1 MLSNLFLPAKKTA
14 RIFIFFLLL
23 FSITT
28 VTAQRIIVQ
37 GTVKDYNGN
46 PVGFA
51 SIFIKGTSLGV
62 TTDAAGNFKFIKATA
77 PAILVFSAV
86 GYEKSEIKIERK
98 RSKDSVARMDIIL
111 WRNTDELK
119 TVVVTSLGAVR
130 QKAALGYAAT
140 TGSSYYLSTKVA
152 GTSSGY
158 SLTST
163 ADKKSPLR
171 RDASVDEAVLKDRIP
186 LEYDKFKRE
195 KTLNG
200 AVSRATKSNG
210 SRLLTA
216 GELNDFKKWKMW
228 EDYNTTDF
236 KSYSEKWKLF
246 ATERYCVQL
255 QNSDKKAIVG
265 ERLFLISKTT
275 GDTLWTAVS
284 DNTGKAELWKDLS
297 KKGNDDNLVIA
308 VGKETSQFPAIPFVQ
323 GITRIV
329 INRSCAVSNKVE
341 IAFLVDATGSMQDE
355 INYLKEELEDVLT
368 KITVKDTSLDLHTGA
383 VFYRDNGDAY
393 LTKVQ
398 EFTSGISNTSSFI
411 KQQNADGGGD
421 YPEAVNEGLN
431 AAINKLQWSNNARTR
446 IIFLLMDAP
455 PHDEAREQMATL
467 IIEAANKGIRIVPVA
482 CSGTDKATE
491 FIMRSMALAT
501 NGSYLFLTDDSGI
514 GDPHIKPTTDEV
526 KVELLNDLLQR
537 TIEQMCY
544 VNTCEHNT
552 IGQEPVGNY
561 NNTEKVRVF
570 PNPTTGPLTLQANK
584 KLKEIFI
591 ADFTGKLLMRIP
603 LNNKTRYHFDLTAFP
618 SGSYFIKYVTDE
630 NIAGTEKVILIK

>member
-1 MLSNLFLPAKKTA
+1 MHSNLFLPAKKAA
-14 RIFIFFLLL
+14 RIFIFLLL
-23 FSITT
+23 FFSITA
-28 VTAQRIIVQ
+28 VTAQKIMVQ
-37 GTVKDYNGN
+37 GKVKDSSGN

-51 SIFIKGTSLGV
+51 TVLIKGTLMRA
-62 TTDAAGNFKFIKATA
+62 TTDAAGNFKFIKAPFSA
-77 PAILVFSAV
+77 MLVFSAV
-86 GYEKSEIKIERK
+86 GYEKSEVKIERK
-98 RSKDSVARMDIIL
+98 NYKDSVANIDITL
-111 WRNTDELK
+111 QRNTAELK
-119 TVVVTSLGAVR
+119 AVVVTSLGAVR
-130 QKAALGYAAT
+130 QKAALGFTAT
-140 TGSSYYLSTKVA
+140 TGSSYYRSTGVTV
-152 GTSSGY
+152 TSSGY
-158 SLTST
+158 TLPST
-163 ADKKSPLR
+163 PGKRSPGR
-171 RDASVDEAVLKDRIP
+171 RDAAVDEAVLKDRIP
-186 LEYDKFKRE
+186 LEYASLERE
-195 KTLNG
+195 KLTKG
-200 AVSRATKSNG
+200 DARRASTSSR

-255 QNSDKKAIVG
+255 QNPDKKAIVG

-284 DNTGKAELWKDLS
+284 DNTGKAELWKGLS
-297 KKGNDDNLVIA
+297 KKGKDDNLVIA
-308 VGKETSQFPAIPFVQ
+308 VGKETSQFPAIPFMQ

-398 EFTSGISNTSSFI
+398 GFTSGISNTINFI
-411 KQQNADGGGD
+411 KEQNADGGGD
-421 YPEAVNEGLN
+421 YPEAVNEGLD

-455 PHDEAREQMATL
+455 PHDEAGEQMTTL
-467 IIEAANKGIRIVPVA
+467 IIEAAIKGIRIVPVA

-514 GDPHIKPTTDEV
+514 GDSHIKPTTDEV

-544 VNTCEHNT
+544 VNTCEQNT
-552 IGQEPVGNY
+552 ILQEPVANY
-561 NNTEKVRVF
+561 NNTEKVRIF

-603 LNNKTRYHFDLTAFP
+603 LNDKTNYHFNLAAFP

-630 NIAGTEKVILIK
+630 NSIGTEKVILIK

>member
-1 MLSNLFLPAKKTA
+1 MLSNLFLPVKKSA
-14 RIFIFFLLL
+14 RLLILLL
-23 FSITT
+23 LIFSTTT
-28 VTAQRIIVQ
+28 VTAQKIIVQ
-37 GTVKDYNGN
+37 GKVKDNSGN

-51 SIFIKGTSLGV
+51 TVSIKGTSIRV
-62 TTDAAGNFKFIKATA
+62 TTDATGNFKFIKAA
-77 PAILVFSAV
+77 VPAILIFSAV

-98 RSKDSVARMDIIL
+98 NSSDSVAKMDITL
-111 WRNTDELK
+111 RRNTDELK
-119 TVVVTSLGAVR
+119 AVVVTSLGAVR
-130 QKAALGYAAT
+130 QKAALGYST
-140 TGSSYYLSTKVA
+140 TSVSSYYLSP
-152 GTSSGY
+152 GTASSY
-158 SLTST
+158 SFATTNLKAPSR
-163 ADKKSPLR
+163 R
-171 RDASVDEAVLKDRIP
+171 RDASVDEAVMKDRVP
-186 LEYDKFKRE
+186 LEYPELKPGKVTKKE
-195 KTLNG
+195 T
-200 AVSRATKSNG
+200 SRASASNR

-228 EDYNTTDF
+228 EDYNTTEF
-236 KSYSEKWKLF
+236 KSYSEKWNLF

-255 QNSDKKAIVG
+255 QNADKKAIVG

-275 GDTLWTAVS
+275 GDTLWAAVS
-284 DNTGKAELWKDLS
+284 DNTGKAELWKGLS
-297 KKGNDDNLVIA
+297 KKGKDDNLVIS
-308 VGKETSQFPAIPFVQ
+308 VGKETKQFPAIPFIQ

-398 EFTSGISNTSSFI
+398 AFTSGISNTSNFI

-421 YPEAVNEGLN
+421 YPEAVNEGLD
-431 AAINKLQWSNNARTR
+431 AAINKLQWSNDARTR

-455 PHDEAREQMATL
+455 PHDEAREQMTTL
-467 IIEAANKGIRIVPVA
+467 IIRAANKGIRIVPVA

-491 FIMRSMALAT
+491 FIMRSIALAT

-514 GDPHIKPTTDEV
+514 GDAHIKPTTDEV

-544 VNTCEHNT
+544 VNTCEDNT
-552 IGQEPVGNY
+552 MGQEPVASY

-570 PNPTTGPLTLQANK
+570 PNPTTGPLTIQSNK
-584 KLKEIFI
+584 KLKEIFV

-603 LNNKTRYHFDLTAFP
+603 LNDKASYHFNLAAFP
-618 SGSYFIKYVTDE
+618 SGTYFIKYVTDE
-630 NIAGTEKVILIK
+630 NSVGTEKIILIK